1 METTICNE
9 VYTGGGFSAL
19 IYKVKDFGDG
29 SMKSLGTLGEEFR
42 AALRHLLKPS
52 ALNPET

>member
-1 METTICNE
+1 METTICN
-9 VYTGGGFSAL
+9 VGGGFSAL

-29 SMKSLGTLGEEFR
+29 SVKSFGTLGEEFR
-42 AALRHLLKPS
+42 AALKHLPKPS